1 MTEKKFITSDNLGY
15 FSSLVKKGYADADTA
30 LSNVLTPKITAAQTK
45 ADQGVTDA
53 ANAKK
58 AADNAA
64 TAAAGALAEAQKKIA
79 KGGLKTING
88 TSIEGSGNLSLAD
101 IGIDGNIAEI
111 VTALPELT
119 AAKSNKL
126 YLLKS
131 SESVEGNT
139 YGEYIKI
146 NDGNAD
152 KWEKIGEWKA
162 YITVDNKMSDTST
175 NPVQNKVVL
184 AQLNSLQDAL
194 IKIIDTKV
202 DKETGKGLS
211 TNDYT
216 TAEKTKLAGIA
227 EGANKTVVDSALN
240 ASSTNPVQNKVI
252 NTALA
257 GKASTAVASQSTNG
271 LLSAA
276 DKKKLDGIAEGANK
290 ITVDSALNATSTN
303 PVQNKVI
310 TSTISTTQQELQ
322 DVGSTAADA
331 LSLAQNIN
339 KDYIKSTDFTNISSE
354 EIKSLWDN
362 ASAATV

>member
-162 YITVDNKMSDTST
+162 YITVDNKMSETST

-257 GKASTAVASQSTNG
+257 GKASTAVASQSANG

-290 ITVDSALNATSTN
+290 ITVDAALSDSSTN
-303 PVQNKVI
+303 PVQNKIVSNNI
-310 TSTISTTQQELQ
+310 EGLRVQIQDLENDFNGLVGTFKDVTS
-322 DVGSTAADA
+322 D
-331 LSLAQNIN
+331 
-339 KDYIKSTDFTNISSE
+339 
-354 EIKSLWDN
+354 EIKTLWDN
-362 ASAATV
+362 AKAATV

>member
-1 MTEKKFITSDNLGY
+1 MAEKKFITSDNLGY

-131 SESVEGNT
+131 AESVEGNT

-146 NDGNAD
+146 NDGEAD

-162 YITVDNKMSDTST
+162 YITVDDNMSDTST

-216 TAEKTKLAGIA
+216 AAEKTKLAGIA

-240 ASSTNPVQNKVI
+240 ANSTNPVQNKVI

-257 GKASTAVASQSTNG
+257 GKASTALASQSANG

-290 ITVDSALNATSTN
+290 ITVDTALSATSTN
-303 PVQNKVI
+303 PVQNKVVLNNI
-310 TSTISTTQQELQ
+310 GGLTNRINDLENDYTGFVGTFKDVTS
-322 DVGSTAADA
+322 DD
-331 LSLAQNIN
+331 
-339 KDYIKSTDFTNISSE
+339 IKT
-354 EIKSLWDN
+354 LWDN
-362 ASAATV
+362 AKAATV

>member
-1 MTEKKFITSDNLGY
+1 MAEKKFITSDNLGY

-257 GKASTAVASQSTNG
+257 GKASTAVASQSANG

-290 ITVDSALNATSTN
+290 ITVDAALSDSSTN
-303 PVQNKVI
+303 PVQNKIVSNNI
-310 TSTISTTQQELQ
+310 GDLRVQIQDLENDFNGLVGTFKDVTS
-322 DVGSTAADA
+322 D
-331 LSLAQNIN
+331 
-339 KDYIKSTDFTNISSE
+339 
-354 EIKSLWDN
+354 EIKTLWDN
-362 ASAATV
+362 AKAATV